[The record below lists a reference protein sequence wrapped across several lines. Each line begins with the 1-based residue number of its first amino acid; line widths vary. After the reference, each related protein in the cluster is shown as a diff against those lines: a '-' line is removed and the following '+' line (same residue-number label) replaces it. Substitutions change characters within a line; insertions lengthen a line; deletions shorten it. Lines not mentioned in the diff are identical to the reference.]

1 MPKVLIPLFVFGF
14 LLLFSCKTKTTVV
27 PDKDVTAKYFNN
39 NRLPSQLFEI
49 NIGKDTVL
57 ISAAG
62 MKINIPAG
70 ALQSSSNKVMLEVKE
85 AFTIEAIVAAGLTT
99 TTSDGRPLSS
109 NGMFYINVAAGQEA
123 KLVKALTI
131 NTPSNEFNPNA
142 QLYDGIENEGNIS
155 WQNPKPVLEN
165 GALNALALGKN
176 LFTNNCASCHKI
188 DKALIGPALLHVTK
202 RLPRQWLYDFTSN
215 WQQLCATGDCYA
227 NTIINY
233 DKSAMT
239 VFEGLDSQNLK
250 SLYDYIDQESNR
262 IEPGRAYEIPEAMPR
277 CEEYFKDLNEL
288 QAKRD
293 AVEINNG
300 SMSEVTQVQPPNS
313 INNNNTGEPL
323 KVNPNDYEAG
333 NRNSDKDVELLKIN
347 SDNYDAVNYK
357 FEVNAFGWYNIDFL
371 LEDDKSNV
379 ISILRIQVAYAFKA
393 NFNTFLLIPKRKI
406 FQEGGKLSDEKYY
419 GFNNVD
425 GTIPLPQ
432 NENCIVFAVGE
443 SEDGKPVFGKMEFK
457 AAKSQTLKLQMQA
470 YSEVEVKRQL
480 SLLPNGDGFTTGI
493 LQTESFKEISA
504 IDTAMNALKA
514 KWANKCNCYKSDDS
528 AMPQATTPAFSK
540 K

>member
-1 MPKVLIPLFVFGF
+1 MLKVFVSIVVAGS

-27 PDKDVTAKYFNN
+27 PDKDVSSKYFNN
-39 NRLPSQLFEI
+39 NHLPSQLFEI

-62 MKINIPAG
+62 MKIKIPAG
-70 ALQSSSNKVMLEVKE
+70 ALQSNSSKVMLEVKE
-85 AFTIEAIVAAGLTT
+85 VFTIEAIVAAGLTT
-99 TTSDGRPLSS
+99 TTSDGQPLSS

-131 NTPSNEFNPNA
+131 NTPSNEFNPKA
-142 QLYDGIENEGNIS
+142 QLYNGIENEGNIS
-155 WQNPKPVLEN
+155 WENPKPVLEN
-165 GALNALALGKN
+165 GAVDALALGKN

-188 DKALIGPALLHVTK
+188 DKVLVGPALLHVTK

-215 WQQLCATGDCYA
+215 WLKLCATGDCYA
-227 NTIINY
+227 NAISNY

-239 VFEGLDSQNLK
+239 VFEGLESQDMK

-277 CEEYFKDLNEL
+277 CEEYFKEMNEL
-288 QAKRD
+288 MAKRD

-300 SMSEVTQVQPPNS
+300 SMSEVTQIQPNDSSNRDNFGIPS
-313 INNNNTGEPL
+313 
-323 KVNPNDYEAG
+323 KVNP
-333 NRNSDKDVELLKIN
+333 
-347 SDNYDAVNYK
+347 DNYDAVNYQ
-357 FEVNAFGWYNIDFL
+357 FDVNVFGWYNIDFL

-379 ISILRIQVAYAFKA
+379 VSMLRIQVAYTYKA

-419 GFNNVD
+419 GFNNLD

-432 NENCIVFAVGE
+432 NEDCIVFAVGE
-443 SEDGKPVFGKMEFK
+443 SEDGKPVFGKLEFK
-457 AAKSQTLKLQMQA
+457 AAKSQTLTLQMQA
-470 YSEVEVKRQL
+470 YTEVEVRKQL
-480 SLLPNGDGFTTGI
+480 SLLYQADGFTTEV
-493 LQTESFKEISA
+493 LQTQSFKEISA
-504 IDTAMNALKA
+504 IDTAMDALKA
-514 KWANKCNCYKSDDS
+514 KWADKCDCFKGLDS
-528 AMPQATTPAFSK
+528 TSPATTAALSFDK
-540 K
+540 